1 MHKAATRSLQFEF
14 VTGVVWKSAQTPN
27 SLARSNPIFA
37 VFADVQCKFAFSSD
51 SPRSVVVFVAV
62 VTNDDR
68 INYPR
73 WQSGV
78 AYFASSRLW
87 RGSAINSIKI
97 RKLSSSR
104 RPRRQRYELTYN
116 ENSACFARSL
126 RSNFLVFFAARA
138 LHALLLSAAAA
149 TTAGLV
155 CRRFYDFSSE
165 VGWRAGSAD
174 QQRATVGDP
183 SSFNVMV
190 VRY

>member
-1 MHKAATRSLQFEF
+1 M
-14 VTGVVWKSAQTPN
+14 VWRTSRVRDCGGALLLIRLKSE
-27 SLARSNPIFA
+27 
-37 VFADVQCKFAFSSD
+37 
-51 SPRSVVVFVAV
+51 
-62 VTNDDR
+62 
-68 INYPR
+68 NYLPLDGR
-73 WQSGV
+73 
-78 AYFASSRLW
+78 AE
-87 RGSAINSIKI
+87 
-97 RKLSSSR
+97 
-104 RPRRQRYELTYN
+104 PRRQRYELTYN

-149 TTAGLV
+149 ATAGLV

-165 VGWRAGSAD
+165 VGWRAGSTD